1 MENNNEKLYNEKEV
15 ELAKYATKIATDI
28 NGFLNLNLDTLDHIM
43 EGINGFIKN
52 PLDYPVIDIKGI
64 MNLLRDY
71 NDIRDRLIKISIR
84 FAKIV

>member
-1 MENNNEKLYNEKEV
+1 MENNNEKLYNEKEI
-15 ELAKYATKIATDI
+15 ELAKYTTKIATDI
-28 NGFLNLNLDTLDHIM
+28 NGFLNLNLETLDHVM
-43 EGINGFIKN
+43 EGINGFIEN

-84 FAKIV
+84 FAKEV